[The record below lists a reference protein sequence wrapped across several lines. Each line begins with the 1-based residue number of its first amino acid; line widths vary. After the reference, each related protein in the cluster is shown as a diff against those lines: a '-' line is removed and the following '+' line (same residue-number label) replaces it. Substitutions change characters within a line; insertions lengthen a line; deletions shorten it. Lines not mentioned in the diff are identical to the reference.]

1 MQPSPPHQVLRPVLL
16 LLLEVVPI
24 VVNLLLDVVEGLSGI
39 EGNQVVRHAG
49 LHFHVLVCLTPETF
63 RQLYLYKLSSLF
75 KKIPGL
81 IKMKMLQ
88 KVRFSFN

>member
-1 MQPSPPHQVLRPVLL
+1 MSSNISIRYRRFSLVLVPV
-16 LLLEVVPI
+16 
-24 VVNLLLDVVEGLSGI
+24 VVNLVLDVVEGLSGI
-39 EGNQVVRHAG
+39 EGNQVVCHAG

-63 RQLYLYKLSSLF
+63 RQLYLYKLSFLF